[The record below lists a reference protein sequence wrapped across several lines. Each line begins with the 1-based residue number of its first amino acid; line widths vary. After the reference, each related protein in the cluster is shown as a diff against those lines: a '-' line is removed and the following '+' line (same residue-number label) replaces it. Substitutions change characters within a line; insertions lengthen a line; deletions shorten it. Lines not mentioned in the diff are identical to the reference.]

1 MLVVLIVMAEE
12 SFRDFITQ
20 THAEDYEAQEGW
32 YRWTYTVKEIDV
44 DRILETLKNRY
55 EANGKLILTLK
66 DGDYSSQ
73 SIKNFSKVTDIT
85 IVKRGPGGMPHD
97 THLWQMNWSLPQIK
111 EPTRSSR
118 NIISEQYYVMA

>member
-1 MLVVLIVMAEE
+1 MQTDDGAVAAGSTEITAETIAEELSEEE

-44 DRILETLKNRY
+44 DRIVETLKNRY

-66 DGDYSSQ
+66 DDDYVSQ
-73 SIKNFSKVTDIT
+73 NIKAFSIIYGTIYTSTRPHPVLAAGRTSLDRCTD
-85 IVKRGPGGMPHD
+85 
-97 THLWQMNWSLPQIK
+97 
-111 EPTRSSR
+111 
-118 NIISEQYYVMA
+118 